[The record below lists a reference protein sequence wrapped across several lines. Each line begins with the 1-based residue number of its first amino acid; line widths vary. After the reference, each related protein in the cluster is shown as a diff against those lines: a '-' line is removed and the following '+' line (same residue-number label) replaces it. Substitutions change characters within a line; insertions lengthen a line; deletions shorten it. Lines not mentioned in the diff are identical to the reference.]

1 MRLKQITSKLKKSVN
16 KRTER
21 KCYRVS
27 KDKSKL
33 NIRQKKFAEYYVES
47 GNVSQSAVKAGYS
60 EKFAKSKS
68 YLLLDSPLVVEYIQE
83 LSEEMQDKRIMSAK
97 ERQAVLSDI
106 ARNKSHME
114 ETSDIIKAID
124 TLNKMTG
131 EYLNKVEVSG
141 NIETQTTKLDKIL
154 EQLNE

>member
-1 MRLKQITSKLKKSVN
+1 M
-16 KRTER
+16 
-21 KCYRVS
+21 S

-60 EKFAKSKS
+60 DNFAKSKS
-68 YLLLDSPLVVEYIQE
+68 YLLLENSLVVEYIQE

-106 ARNKSHME
+106 ARNKSRME

>member
-1 MRLKQITSKLKKSVN
+1 M
-16 KRTER
+16 
-21 KCYRVS
+21 S

-47 GNVSQSAVKAGYS
+47 GNVSQGAVKAGYS

-68 YLLLDSPLVVEYIQE
+68 YLLLDNPLVVEYIQE

-114 ETSDIIKAID
+114 ETGDIIKAID

-141 NIETQTTKLDKIL
+141 TIETQTTKLDKIL

>member
-1 MRLKQITSKLKKSVN
+1 M
-16 KRTER
+16 
-21 KCYRVS
+21 S

-68 YLLLDSPLVVEYIQE
+68 YLLLENSLVAEYIQE
-83 LSEEMQDKRIMSAK
+83 LNEEMQDKRIMSAK

-114 ETSDIIKAID
+114 ETGDIIKAID

>member
-1 MRLKQITSKLKKSVN
+1 
-16 KRTER
+16 
-21 KCYRVS
+21 VS

-68 YLLLDSPLVVEYIQE
+68 YLLLDNPLVVKYIQE
-83 LSEEMQDKRIMSAK
+83 LSEEMQDKRIMNAK

-114 ETSDIIKAID
+114 ETGDIIKAID

>member
-1 MRLKQITSKLKKSVN
+1 M
-16 KRTER
+16 
-21 KCYRVS
+21 S

-68 YLLLDSPLVVEYIQE
+68 YLLLENSLVVEYIQE

-114 ETSDIIKAID
+114 GTGDIIKAID

>member
-1 MRLKQITSKLKKSVN
+1 MASN
-16 KRTER
+16 
-21 KCYRVS
+21 
-27 KDKSKL
+27 KSKL
-33 NIRQKKFAEYYVES
+33 NLRQKKFAEYYVES

-68 YLLLDSPLVVEYIQE
+68 YLLLENSLVVEYIQE
-83 LSEEMQDKRIMSAK
+83 LSKEMQDKRIMSAK

-106 ARNKSHME
+106 ARNKSRME
-114 ETSDIIKAID
+114 GTGDIIKAID

>member
-1 MRLKQITSKLKKSVN
+1 M
-16 KRTER
+16 
-21 KCYRVS
+21 S

-33 NIRQKKFAEYYVES
+33 NIRQKKFAEYYIES
-47 GNVSQSAVKAGYS
+47 GNVSQSAVRAGYS

-68 YLLLDSPLVVEYIQE
+68 YLLLENSLVVEYIQE

-114 ETSDIIKAID
+114 ETGDIIKAID

>member
-1 MRLKQITSKLKKSVN
+1 M
-16 KRTER
+16 
-21 KCYRVS
+21 S

-68 YLLLDSPLVVEYIQE
+68 YLLLENSLVVEYIQE

-114 ETSDIIKAID
+114 ETGDIIKAID

>member
-1 MRLKQITSKLKKSVN
+1 M
-16 KRTER
+16 
-21 KCYRVS
+21 S

-68 YLLLDSPLVVEYIQE
+68 YLLLDNPLVVKYIQE
-83 LSEEMQDKRIMSAK
+83 LSEEMQDKRIMNAK

-114 ETSDIIKAID
+114 ETGDIIKAID